1 MRKWFALA
9 MVALLAGTIA
19 LAAVGCGKKA
29 EESTESTTP
38 AETSM
43 PSDSGMMSGDST
55 MHMADTTSHP

>member
-1 MRKWFALA
+1 
-9 MVALLAGTIA
+9 MVALLASTIA

-29 EESTESTTP
+29 EDESTTPP

-55 MHMADTTSHP
+55 MQMSDTTSHP